1 MNTHTGPG
9 KTKIDGGII
18 DTNTVN
24 TMLIAAQLL
33 QSKNYQGPSAVDGI
47 YAQSGLQINMETGAM
62 TAKNFAIDDK
72 GNAYFKGNG
81 EFEGS
86 ITANKGYIGGIG
98 GFTIEAGKLYSGMD
112 TFPEQPTSVS
122 KDKNVYIGTDGIAL
136 GSGNFRVDSNGKLYA
151 NSGTFSGTIYADG
164 GTIGGWNISA
174 NSLSNRDGSISLNPD
189 GLKLGNQLNIDNQG
203 NATFGGKLSAATGS
217 FSGELV
223 AATGSFSG
231 ELKAARGS
239 FKGELSGATG
249 SFTGSVIAT
258 SITAKQS
265 YSIYYNDVGTGEP
278 TDSVQVITA
287 FDWGTNTTQIGFGL
301 IDSSL
306 DSSKMH
312 GMLLI
317 KEQGARVLTLIAD
330 DINTNGWLNVNKL
343 NITDSLGQYK
353 GVPYKSIMWKPTNN

>member
-1 MNTHTGPG
+1 M
-9 KTKIDGGII
+9 
-18 DTNTVN
+18 
-24 TMLIAAQLL
+24 

-47 YAQSGLQINMETGAM
+47 YAQSGLQVNMETGAM

-112 TFPEQPTSVS
+112 SLPEQPTSVS

-203 NATFGGKLSAATGS
+203 NATFGGKLSAVTGS

-231 ELKAARGS
+231 ELKAATGTFLKENFLVQLEVLQVVLLLHLLLQS
-239 FKGELSGATG
+239 NHILFIITMLEL
-249 SFTGSVIAT
+249 VN
-258 SITAKQS
+258 Q
-265 YSIYYNDVGTGEP
+265 
-278 TDSVQVITA
+278 
-287 FDWGTNTTQIGFGL
+287 L
-301 IDSSL
+301 I
-306 DSSKMH
+306 
-312 GMLLI
+312 
-317 KEQGARVLTLIAD
+317 
-330 DINTNGWLNVNKL
+330 
-343 NITDSLGQYK
+343 QYK
-353 GVPYKSIMWKPTNN
+353 